1 MCFGGRPVFGVIYD
15 RESEDEPGPAGRDPL
30 LVVWDSNGDVTGQV
44 PSMSLHSIPGMT
56 AELEAA
62 RAANPDQA
70 PLRIE
75 VTDGP
80 DGQAA
85 TGWVGQHRV
94 FDATRDHESSTAQLV
109 VHDRQGHV
117 PMRALVV
124 DL

>member
-1 MCFGGRPVFGVIYD
+1 MGRTPNPQGA
-15 RESEDEPGPAGRDPL
+15 RHDERG
-30 LVVWDSNGDVTGQV
+30 WDLQ
-44 PSMSLHSIPGMT
+44 
-56 AELEAA
+56 LEAA